1 MVAKAATGVLSEFA
15 PAKVNLFLHVRG
27 RRSDGYHL
35 LESLAVFPALG
46 DVLEA
51 EPAEGLSLTMDG
63 PFGQGLG
70 TGADNLVLRAA
81 TGLAAHHGAALRLHK
96 NLPIASGIGGGSS
109 DAAATL
115 RLLSRL
121 WACEIPDGLAIRL
134 GADVP
139 VCLRAPD
146 PCLMA
151 GVGEHV
157 QTAPRLP
164 RCWMVLVNPLV
175 QVSTGAVFAGLACR
189 EMPPG
194 PALPD
199 GGFSGFD
206 AFADWLAG
214 QRNDLQAPAAALCP
228 PIDDVLQALA
238 DAPFCRMSGSGATCF
253 ALFRDHAGA
262 DALAER
268 LRTARPEWWTAVAEM
283 PAHTG
288 S

>member
-63 PFGQGLG
+63 PFGQGPWHRG
-70 TGADNLVLRAA
+70 RQSRAA
-81 TGLAAHHGAALRLHK
+81 RRDRPGGAPRCGVAASQESAHC
-96 NLPIASGIGGGSS
+96 IWIGGGSS